1 MPTLHGMRQSP
12 WTEKARWALDHHGL
26 SYDYEEHVP
35 LVGELL
41 LRRKSG
47 EKKPSVP
54 MLTFDGEAISS
65 SIAIARHADRIG
77 RGSPLFP
84 RGKEDEID
92 RWNEVSDVILCAG
105 RARVFT
111 HLTES
116 REAQREALPGF
127 VPSPL
132 RGVFGPS
139 TKLAVRFLAKKYGVT
154 PEAGRAS
161 ADTIRASLARVRE
174 ALGGRPYLLSELS
187 FADIAA
193 AVALSAVRPPD
204 RLAIGP
210 ATRRAWTDESLAS
223 EFGDLLMWR
232 DALYAKHR

>member
-35 LVGELL
+35 LIGELL
-41 LRRKSG
+41 LRRKTG
-47 EKKPSVP
+47 DKKPSVP
-54 MLTFDGEAISS
+54 VLTFDGEAIAG

-77 RGSPLFP
+77 RGAPLFP
-84 RGKEDEID
+84 RGADEEID
-92 RWNEVSDVILCAG
+92 RWNDLSDVVLRAG
-105 RARVFT
+105 RARVLT
-111 HLTES
+111 HMAKS

-132 RGVFGPS
+132 RGVFAPS
-139 TKLAVRFLAKKYGVT
+139 TKLALRFLTKNYEITDEDA
-154 PEAGRAS
+154 RAS
-161 ADTIRASLARVRE
+161 ADTIRASLVRLRD
-174 ALGGRPYLLSELS
+174 ALGGRPYILSELS
-187 FADIAA
+187 FADVAA

-204 RLAIGP
+204 RHAIGP
-210 ATRRAWTDESLAS
+210 ATRAAWTDEGLAS